1 MSWSIAL
8 IENTAIVP
16 LDKREELA
24 RWLVGECPDNYA
36 MRSSMVY
43 DDQYFAT
50 APAHEILSLVFGAV
64 YKPDQPAS
72 QTILFDKDNMEHMD
86 FVTHDDA
93 VCQAIAR
100 AGARGRILFGSL
112 EGDNKSSFWG
122 VEFASGHY
130 RRLTATAA
138 DINWSIGTSIPG

>member
-8 IENTAIVP
+8 IENTATVPVEGRVDTAYAFVEVADHLWEVRADQEDCPWSGEQIVAAV
-16 LDKREELA
+16 LDEDGKIIFD
-24 RWLVGECPDNYA
+24 PDSA
-36 MRSSMVY
+36 
-43 DDQYFAT
+43 
-50 APAHEILSLVFGAV
+50 
-64 YKPDQPAS
+64 
-72 QTILFDKDNMEHMD
+72 EHMD
-86 FVTHDDA
+86 FLTHDDRLCRA
-93 VCQAIAR
+93 LAR
-100 AGARGRILFGSL
+100 NGAKGRILFGSL